1 MKNWFWLPV
10 FFMLWACTSMESVSH
25 IPSERMPMTD
35 QGCEGD
41 IEKSDHQMFFQNPLD
56 QDVRGTKIGEP
67 HRRLLPESY
76 VQALAG
82 KRHFRAKAFVPW
94 RVAKPQGE
102 QTAAVVFGIL
112 ALVVGIAAML
122 GGFFILV
129 MGVLALAGG
138 DASALWQ
145 WGLWLTLTAGGGIVL
160 SILNLAFSY
169 ARLSGTEGLGWA
181 ALGMNLGA
189 ITIGL
194 LVLLLAPQ
202 GE

>member
-1 MKNWFWLPV
+1 MKSWPWILFL
-10 FFMLWACTSMESVSH
+10 LLIWACKPVESLSKAGPAASKEAFLERADTVAFYQASPDLGTFSQQGFRSTKEGEIRRLIRPESH
-25 IPSERMPMTD
+25 IA
-35 QGCEGD
+35 
-41 IEKSDHQMFFQNPLD
+41 
-56 QDVRGTKIGEP
+56 
-67 HRRLLPESY
+67 
-76 VQALAG
+76 ALTG
-82 KRHFRAKAFVPW
+82 KRNLRLKTYVPW
-94 RVAKPQGE
+94 RVQKPQGE

-145 WGLWLTLTAGGGIVL
+145 WGLWLTLAAGGGIVL

-169 ARLSGTEGLGWA
+169 ARLTGTEGLGWA
-181 ALGMNLGA
+181 ALGMNMGA

-194 LVLLLAPQ
+194 LVLLLAPK

>member
-1 MKNWFWLPV
+1 MKSWPWILFLLLV
-10 FFMLWACTSMESVSH
+10 WACKPVESLSKAGPAASKEAFLERDDSIEFFHSPADLGAYSQQGFRSTKEGEIRRLIRPESH
-25 IPSERMPMTD
+25 IA
-35 QGCEGD
+35 
-41 IEKSDHQMFFQNPLD
+41 
-56 QDVRGTKIGEP
+56 
-67 HRRLLPESY
+67 
-76 VQALAG
+76 ALTG
-82 KRHFRAKAFVPW
+82 KRNLRLKTYVPW
-94 RVAKPQGE
+94 RVQKPQGE

-145 WGLWLTLTAGGGIVL
+145 WGLWLTLAAGGGIVL

-169 ARLSGTEGLGWA
+169 ARLTGTEGLGWA
-181 ALGMNLGA
+181 ALGMNMGA

-194 LVLLLAPQ
+194 LVLLLAPK